1 MKKYVYLFKES
12 DGKNKALF
20 GGKGANLAEMTKI
33 GLPVPQGFTIT
44 TEACTKYYDDGK
56 MINDDIKAQ
65 IETKLAQIEKI
76 TGKTFGDPSNPLL
89 VSVRSGARVS
99 MPGMM
104 DTILNLG
111 LNDVVV
117 EGLAKLTNNARF
129 AYDSYRRFIQ
139 MFSDVVMQQ
148 DKSKYERILDE
159 IKEKKGVKFDKD
171 LTADD
176 LVKVNNMIVNSNR
189 WSKIL
194 NCAYTALR
202 IWNKIPGQKVTYLY
216 FPFLIELQ
224 LTFKGATKN
233 IDGDLKMI
241 VPTTN
246 QTFKQI
252 DLGDS
257 VTTQLSN
264 PTPIGEPSNG
274 DE

>member
-1 MKKYVYLFKES
+1 MKKIKRIIAILLTATILFGTCIIASAADEGTANNTEVVARMYLCHKASTDHTWIYIENLSSKSIQVGAYPYMVPKGSGVSVGTYGTTVEDGPGLYYNFEAWRYRYLDPVNNPDHKFVYL
-12 DGKNKALF
+12 
-20 GGKGANLAEMTKI
+20 
-33 GLPVPQGFTIT
+33 
-44 TEACTKYYDDGK
+44 Y
-56 MINDDIKAQ
+56 
-65 IETKLAQIEKI
+65 
-76 TGKTFGDPSNPLL
+76 
-89 VSVRSGARVS
+89 
-99 MPGMM
+99 
-104 DTILNLG
+104 
-111 LNDVVV
+111 
-117 EGLAKLTNNARF
+117 
-129 AYDSYRRFIQ
+129 
-139 MFSDVVMQQ
+139 
-148 DKSKYERILDE
+148 
-159 IKEKKGVKFDKD
+159 KD

-202 IWNKIPGQKVTYLY
+202 IWNKIPGQKVIYLY

-224 LTFKGATKN
+224 LTFKGAINN

-241 VPTTN
+241 VPTLN
-246 QTFKQI
+246 QTYKQI

>member
-1 MKKYVYLFKES
+1 MKKIKRIIAILLTATILFGTCIIASATDEGTANNTEVVARMYLCHKASTDHTWIYIENLSSKSIQVGAYPYMVPKGSSVSVGTYGTTVEDGPGLYYNFEAWRYRYLDPVNNPDHKFVYL
-12 DGKNKALF
+12 
-20 GGKGANLAEMTKI
+20 
-33 GLPVPQGFTIT
+33 
-44 TEACTKYYDDGK
+44 Y
-56 MINDDIKAQ
+56 
-65 IETKLAQIEKI
+65 
-76 TGKTFGDPSNPLL
+76 
-89 VSVRSGARVS
+89 
-99 MPGMM
+99 
-104 DTILNLG
+104 
-111 LNDVVV
+111 
-117 EGLAKLTNNARF
+117 
-129 AYDSYRRFIQ
+129 
-139 MFSDVVMQQ
+139 
-148 DKSKYERILDE
+148 
-159 IKEKKGVKFDKD
+159 KD

-224 LTFKGATKN
+224 LAFKGAINN

-241 VPTTN
+241 VPTLN
-246 QTFKQI
+246 QTYKQI